1 MIFDPKRRNQPSRK
15 DYRIKSG
22 CGGKE
27 EADIM
32 SKKKENFAYESL
44 GQRIKAEWKI
54 YLLAFVF
61 ILIADN
67 IGQIQIP
74 CGKGMF
80 ILFPIF
86 YAIILGVISGPQV
99 LKIVDNKHVKAA
111 SKLVVVG
118 IAPFIAKLGITAG
131 ANLETILHA
140 GPAVLL
146 HGFGNLFGIFLALPV
161 AILLGMKREAV
172 GACFSINREYHMAL
186 INNIYGSDSAEA
198 RGSLSIY
205 IVGGMIGTIYFGIL
219 ASAVAMTGLFNPEA
233 LGLASG
239 VGAGIMMA
247 SSSASLCAIY
257 PDAAETIKTL
267 ASVGETMAGITG
279 IYINM
284 FLAIPL
290 CDKLY
295 RILEPKLGKFA
306 LKPKSSKEKE

>member
-1 MIFDPKRRNQPSRK
+1 MAKQ
-15 DYRIKSG
+15 
-22 CGGKE
+22 KE
-27 EADIM
+27 T
-32 SKKKENFAYESL
+32 FAYESL
-44 GQRIKAEWKI
+44 GQRIRTEWKV
-54 YLLAFVF
+54 YVLAFVF

-67 IGQIQIP
+67 IGQIKIP
-74 CGKGMF
+74 IGKGMF

-86 YAIILGVISGPQV
+86 YAIILGVCCGPQV
-99 LKIVDNKHVKAA
+99 LKIVDNKQVKAA

-131 ANLETILHA
+131 ANIETILDA

-146 HGFGNLFGIFLALPV
+146 HGFGGLFSIILALPV

-205 IVGGMIGTIYFGIL
+205 IVGGMIGTIYFGVL
-219 ASAVAMTGLFNPEA
+219 ASVVAMTGLFEPEA

-247 SSSASLCAIY
+247 SSSASLCAVY
-257 PDAAETIKTL
+257 PEAAETIKTL

-295 RILEPKLGKFA
+295 CILEPKLGRFGK
-306 LKPKSSKEKE
+306 KNRIEEKEQGQI

>member
-1 MIFDPKRRNQPSRK
+1 
-15 DYRIKSG
+15 
-22 CGGKE
+22 
-27 EADIM
+27 M
-32 SKKKENFAYESL
+32 SKPKETYAYSSL
-44 GQRIKAEWKI
+44 KERIRAEWKV
-54 YLLAFVF
+54 YLLAFLF

-67 IGQIQIP
+67 IGQIEIP
-74 CGKGMF
+74 FGKGKF

-99 LKIVDNKHVKAA
+99 TKIVNNKHVKAA

-118 IAPFIAKLGITAG
+118 IAPFIVKLGITAG
-131 ANLETILHA
+131 ANIETIWNA

-161 AILLGMKREAV
+161 ALLLGMKRESV

-186 INNIYGSDSAEA
+186 INNIYGPDSAEA

-205 IVGGMIGTIYFGIL
+205 IVGGMIGTIYFGLL
-219 ASAVAMTGLFNPEA
+219 ASAVAMTGLFEPEA

-295 RILEPKLGKFA
+295 QILEPRIGRLGRKG
-306 LKPKSSKEKE
+306 KESRKGERV

>member
-1 MIFDPKRRNQPSRK
+1 MAKQ
-15 DYRIKSG
+15 
-22 CGGKE
+22 KE
-27 EADIM
+27 T
-32 SKKKENFAYESL
+32 FAYGSL
-44 GQRIKAEWKI
+44 RQRIKVEWKV
-54 YLLAFVF
+54 YLLAFLF
-61 ILIADN
+61 ILIADS

-74 CGKGMF
+74 IGTGMF

-86 YAIILGVISGPQV
+86 YAIILGVCSGPQV
-99 LKIVDNKHVKAA
+99 AKIIDNKQVKAA

-131 ANLETILHA
+131 ANIETILDA
-140 GPAVLL
+140 GPAVLQ

-205 IVGGMIGTIYFGIL
+205 IVGGMVGTIYFGIL
-219 ASAVAMTGLFNPEA
+219 ASAVAMTGWFEPEA

-247 SSSASLCAIY
+247 SSSASLCAVY
-257 PDAAETIKTL
+257 PEAAETIKTL

-295 RILEPKLGKFA
+295 CILEPKLGRFRKVKIA
-306 LKPKSSKEKE
+306 ENKTEE

>member
-1 MIFDPKRRNQPSRK
+1 MSFFLPALFDNMKITKTEREVRENV
-15 DYRIKSG
+15 
-22 CGGKE
+22 
-27 EADIM
+27 
-32 SKKKENFAYESL
+32 KKQKENFAYGSL
-44 GQRIKAEWKI
+44 GQRIRTECKI
-54 YLLAFVF
+54 YLLAFLFV
-61 ILIADN
+61 LIADN
-67 IGQIQIP
+67 IGQIKIP
-74 CGKGMF
+74 VGTGMF

-86 YAIILGVISGPQV
+86 YAIILGVVSGPQV
-99 LKIVDNKHVKAA
+99 LKIVENKHVKAA

-131 ANLETILHA
+131 ANIETILSA

-186 INNIYGSDSAEA
+186 INNIYGADSAEA

-205 IVGGMIGTIYFGIL
+205 IVGGMVGTIYFGIL
-219 ASAVAMTGLFNPEA
+219 ASAVAMTGLFHPEA
-233 LGLASG
+233 MGLASG

-247 SSSASLCAIY
+247 SSSASLCAMY
-257 PDAAETIKTL
+257 PDFAESIKTL

-284 FLAIPL
+284 FIAIPL

-295 RILEPKLGKFA
+295 QILEPKLGHFGRKKKA
-306 LKPKSSKEKE
+306 GKE

>member
-1 MIFDPKRRNQPSRK
+1 
-15 DYRIKSG
+15 
-22 CGGKE
+22 
-27 EADIM
+27 M
-32 SKKKENFAYESL
+32 SKPKETYFYSSVGERL
-44 GQRIKAEWKI
+44 KTEWKI

-61 ILIADN
+61 ILIADS

-74 CGKGMF
+74 AGTGKF

-86 YAIILGVISGPQV
+86 YAIILGVLSGPQV
-99 LKIVDNKHVKAA
+99 TKIVNSKQVKAA

-131 ANLETILHA
+131 ANIETILDA

-146 HGFGNLFGIFLALPV
+146 HGFGNLLGIFLALPV

-205 IVGGMIGTIYFGIL
+205 IVGGMIGTIYFGL
-219 ASAVAMTGLFNPEA
+219 MASATAMTGLFEPEA

-247 SSSASLCAIY
+247 SASASLCEIY
-257 PDAAETIKTL
+257 PAAADTISTL

-295 RILEPKLGKFA
+295 RVLEPRLGKIA
-306 LKPKSSKEKE
+306 LKPKKKNGEEADK

>member
-1 MIFDPKRRNQPSRK
+1 M
-15 DYRIKSG
+15 
-22 CGGKE
+22 
-27 EADIM
+27 
-32 SKKKENFAYESL
+32 KKKQETYAYDSL
-44 GQRIKAEWKI
+44 MDRIRSEWKI
-54 YLLAFVF
+54 YLLGFIF

-67 IGQIQIP
+67 IGQIKIP
-74 CGKGMF
+74 VGKGTF

-86 YAIILGVISGPQV
+86 YAIILGVCCGPEV
-99 LKIVDNKHVKAA
+99 LKIVENKHVKAA

-131 ANLETILHA
+131 ANFETIFSA

-146 HGFGNLFGIFLALPV
+146 HGFGNVLGIFLSLPI

-205 IVGGMIGTIYFGIL
+205 IVGGMIGTIYFGL
-219 ASAVAMTGLFNPEA
+219 MASAVTMTGIFRPEA

-247 SSSASLCAIY
+247 SSSASLCEIY
-257 PDAAETIKTL
+257 PESAETIKTL
-267 ASVGETMAGITG
+267 ASVGETMSGITG

-290 CDKLY
+290 CDRFY
-295 RILEPKLGKFA
+295 RILEPRLSRFA
-306 LKPKSSKEKE
+306 WKGRKTKEN

>member
-1 MIFDPKRRNQPSRK
+1 MAKQ
-15 DYRIKSG
+15 
-22 CGGKE
+22 
-27 EADIM
+27 
-32 SKKKENFAYESL
+32 KENFMYASL
-44 GQRIKAEWKI
+44 GERIRTEWLI
-54 YLLAFVF
+54 YALAFGF
-61 ILIADN
+61 ILIADS

-74 CGKGMF
+74 CGKGKF

-86 YAIILGVISGPQV
+86 YAIILGVLSGPQV
-99 LKIVDNKHVKAA
+99 LKIAKNQHVKAA

-131 ANLETILHA
+131 ANIETILSA

-146 HGFGNLFGIFLALPV
+146 HGFGNLFGIFLSLPV

-186 INNIYGSDSAEA
+186 INNIYGSDSPEA

-205 IVGGMIGTIYFGIL
+205 IVGGMIGTIYFGIM
-219 ASAVAMTGLFNPEA
+219 ASAVAMTGIFRPEA

-295 RILEPKLGKFA
+295 RLWEPKLGKFA
-306 LKPKSSKEKE
+306 WNSKKNGERE

>member
-1 MIFDPKRRNQPSRK
+1 M
-15 DYRIKSG
+15 
-22 CGGKE
+22 
-27 EADIM
+27 
-32 SKKKENFAYESL
+32 KKKQETYAYDSL
-44 GQRIKAEWKI
+44 MDRIRSEWKI
-54 YLLAFVF
+54 YLLGFIF

-67 IGQIQIP
+67 IGQIKIP
-74 CGKGMF
+74 VGKGTF

-86 YAIILGVISGPQV
+86 YAIILGVCCGPEV
-99 LKIVDNKHVKAA
+99 LKIVENKHVKAA

-131 ANLETILHA
+131 ANFETIFSA

-146 HGFGNLFGIFLALPV
+146 HGFGNVLGIFLSLPI

-205 IVGGMIGTIYFGIL
+205 IVGGMIGTIYFGL
-219 ASAVAMTGLFNPEA
+219 MASAVAMTGIFRPEA

-247 SSSASLCAIY
+247 SSSASLCEIY
-257 PDAAETIKTL
+257 PESAETIKTL
-267 ASVGETMAGITG
+267 ASVGETMSGITG

-290 CDKLY
+290 CDRLY
-295 RILEPKLGKFA
+295 RILEPRLSSFA
-306 LKPKSSKEKE
+306 WKGRKTKEN

>member
-1 MIFDPKRRNQPSRK
+1 
-15 DYRIKSG
+15 
-22 CGGKE
+22 
-27 EADIM
+27 M

-86 YAIILGVISGPQV
+86 YAIILGVVSGPQV

-146 HGFGNLFGIFLALPV
+146 HGFGNLFGIFLALPI

-205 IVGGMIGTIYFGIL
+205 IVGGMIGTIYFGVL

-295 RILEPKLGKFA
+295 RVLEPKLRKFA
-306 LKPKSSKEKE
+306 LKSKSSEEKE

>member
-1 MIFDPKRRNQPSRK
+1 MAEKK
-15 DYRIKSG
+15 
-22 CGGKE
+22 GKQ
-27 EADIM
+27 AA
-32 SKKKENFAYESL
+32 NYTYVSL
-44 GQRIKAEWKI
+44 KQRVMVEWKI
-54 YLLAFVF
+54 YLLAFIF
-61 ILIADN
+61 IFIADS

-74 CGKGMF
+74 VGNGKI

-86 YAIILGVISGPQV
+86 YAIILGVLSGPQV
-99 LKIVDNKHVKAA
+99 AKMVNNKQVKAA

-131 ANLETILHA
+131 ANFETILNA

-146 HGFGNLFGIFLALPV
+146 HGFGSLFSIVLALPV

-172 GACFSINREYHMAL
+172 GACFSINRESHMAL

-205 IVGGMIGTIYFGIL
+205 IVGGMVGTIYFGL
-219 ASAVAMTGLFNPEA
+219 MASAVAMTGIFHPNA

-247 SSSASLCAIY
+247 SSSASVCAIY
-257 PDAAETIKTL
+257 PESAETIKAL

-295 RILEPKLGKFA
+295 MILEPKLGRFG
-306 LKPKSSKEKE
+306 KEKKQV

>member
-1 MIFDPKRRNQPSRK
+1 
-15 DYRIKSG
+15 
-22 CGGKE
+22 
-27 EADIM
+27 M
-32 SKKKENFAYESL
+32 SKPKETYAYSSL
-44 GQRIKAEWKI
+44 KERIRAEWKV
-54 YLLAFVF
+54 YLLAFLF

-67 IGQIQIP
+67 IGQIEIP
-74 CGKGMF
+74 FGKGKF

-99 LKIVDNKHVKAA
+99 TKIVNNKHVKAA

-118 IAPFIAKLGITAG
+118 IAPFIVKLGITAG
-131 ANLETILHA
+131 ANIETIWNA

-161 AILLGMKREAV
+161 ALLLGMKRESV

-186 INNIYGSDSAEA
+186 INNIYGPDSAEE

-205 IVGGMIGTIYFGIL
+205 IVGGMIGTIYFGL
-219 ASAVAMTGLFNPEA
+219 LTSAVAMTGLFEPEA

-295 RILEPKLGKFA
+295 QILEPRIGRLGRKG
-306 LKPKSSKEKE
+306 KESRKGERV

>member
-1 MIFDPKRRNQPSRK
+1 
-15 DYRIKSG
+15 
-22 CGGKE
+22 
-27 EADIM
+27 M
-32 SKKKENFAYESL
+32 SKPKETYAYSSL
-44 GQRIKAEWKI
+44 KERIRAEWKV
-54 YLLAFVF
+54 YLLAFLF

-67 IGQIQIP
+67 IGQIEIP
-74 CGKGMF
+74 FGKGKF

-99 LKIVDNKHVKAA
+99 TKIVNNKHVKAA

-118 IAPFIAKLGITAG
+118 IAPFIVKLGITAG
-131 ANLETILHA
+131 ANIETIWNA

-161 AILLGMKREAV
+161 ALLLGMKRESV

-186 INNIYGSDSAEA
+186 INNIYGPDSAEA

-205 IVGGMIGTIYFGIL
+205 IVGGMIGTIYFGLL
-219 ASAVAMTGLFNPEA
+219 ASAVAMIGLFEPEA

-295 RILEPKLGKFA
+295 QILEPRIGRLGRKG
-306 LKPKSSKEKE
+306 KESRKGERV